1 MSGVKTG
8 QRVLLVDSD
17 AIDRGTSA
25 SALREAG
32 YAVVETGSFDRARA
46 LLLSYEPHLL
56 ITDIR
61 LGAFNGLQLL
71 WGRSLEQAA
80 IPAIVT
86 NAYPDAVLESEA
98 RMLGCPFLVKPL
110 RARSLLRMVDSLL
123 STDRWASVELR
134 DWRRTKVLEPVEI
147 TLGKGPR
154 HGGGHQLWRLPA
166 SGREGQRLVPLDS
179 SKGSSQDL
187 GPTVRRDDSGRPGLE
202 DVNRC
207 WRRPWCGCSWQRGR
221 NPGLEKFCRPRS
233 RRLRRCGC
241 ASSL

>member
-147 TLGKGPR
+147 TLGKG
-154 HGGGHQLWRLPA
+154 HATVVDISYGGCRLQVER
-166 SGREGQRLVPLDS
+166 G
-179 SKGSSQDL
+179 KGSSL
-187 GPTVRRDDSGRPGLE
+187 SIPRKGPLRIWVPPSGVMIPVVPVWKTSTAAGDVHGVAVRGSADATQAWRSFVDRARE
-202 DVNRC
+202 D
-207 WRRPWCGCSWQRGR
+207 
-221 NPGLEKFCRPRS
+221 
-233 RRLRRCGC
+233 
-241 ASSL
+241 